1 MIILICAQI
10 RFHNLSKLIS
20 SAVALNKVIVFLLEK
35 FIFQIELEV
44 SALPRAGY
52 QHLLVGARGSADD
65 KSQECWLLTFSSCS
79 NLGN

>member
-10 RFHNLSKLIS
+10 LFHNLSKLIS
-20 SAVALNKVIVFLLEK
+20 SAVSLNKVIVLLLEK
-35 FIFQIELEV
+35 FILQMELAV

-52 QHLLVGARGSADD
+52 QHLVGARDSVGD
-65 KSQECWLLTFSSCS
+65 KSQECLLPTLSSCS